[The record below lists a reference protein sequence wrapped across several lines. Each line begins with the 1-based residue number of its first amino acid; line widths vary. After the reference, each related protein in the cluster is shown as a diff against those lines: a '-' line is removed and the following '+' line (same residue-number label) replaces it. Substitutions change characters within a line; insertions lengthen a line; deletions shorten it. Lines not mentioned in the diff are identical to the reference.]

1 MRIFELKKRN
11 KQLAAVI
18 SVISIVLAA
27 TFLVIYEEHQVT
39 VKANEPII
47 YYSLSSTPFF
57 FNTAGTE
64 NYIIVYCA
72 NTGKTVGDFNL
83 IIKFVNATFS
93 AITEQPYTEINT
105 ASAEFTWDLNA
116 GNSTSKDVYFSID
129 PTVNSFSISLSIH
142 SNQGSLKT
150 IGEYPDFLQYK
161 WNVDDFQL
169 NQ

>member
-1 MRIFELKKRN
+1 M
-11 KQLAAVI
+11 
-18 SVISIVLAA
+18 
-27 TFLVIYEEHQVT
+27 VIYEEHQTT

-57 FNTAGTE
+57 FNTTGAE

-72 NTGKTVGDFNL
+72 NTGNAAGDFNL

-93 AITEQPYTEINT
+93 AITEQPYTEINPT
-105 ASAEFTWDLNA
+105 STEFPWDLIA
-116 GNSTSKDVYFSID
+116 GNSTSKDVYFSIA

-142 SNQGSLKT
+142 SNQASLKT
-150 IGEYPDFLQYK
+150 IGEYPDFLQYS
-161 WNVDDFQL
+161 WNVDDFRL